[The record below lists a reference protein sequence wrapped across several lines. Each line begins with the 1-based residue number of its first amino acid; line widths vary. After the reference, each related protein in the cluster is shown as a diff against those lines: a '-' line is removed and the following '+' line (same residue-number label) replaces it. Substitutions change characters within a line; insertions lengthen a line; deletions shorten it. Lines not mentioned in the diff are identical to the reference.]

1 MTQDIKFSIWSPMT
15 ASRTKFHGLIPV
27 CGMRIRSMQW
37 RISMQWRMLVCWLLL
52 PMASGCHDSKRETSL
67 PGSSTAS
74 AMEPD
79 TAASRSG
86 TTVSPNASPTEVA
99 TAALLAIEAND
110 KQALQDL
117 VAIKKVQQ
125 DVEAITQGRAAFKNM
140 VENAIPNAVSA
151 IMMEIGGLDANQ
163 RDIDQETISGE
174 TAVVTVKGKRAGQE
188 QTRRFFLVQE
198 DNQWRLVPSHR
209 S

>member
-1 MTQDIKFSIWSPMT
+1 MTQDIQFSIWSPPT
-15 ASRTKFHGLIPV
+15 ASPAAFQRLIPV

-37 RISMQWRMLVCWLLL
+37 RISMQWWMLVCWLLL

-74 AMEPD
+74 AIGQD

-86 TTVSPNASPTEVA
+86 TSVSPNASPKEVA
-99 TAALLAIEAND
+99 MAALQAIEAND

-117 VAIKKVQQ
+117 VAINKVQQ
-125 DVEAITQGRAAFKNM
+125 DVEAITRGRPAFQSM
-140 VENAIPNAVSA
+140 VKNAIPTAVSA
-151 IMMEIGGLDANQ
+151 IMLEIGGLDSIG
-163 RDIDQETISGE
+163 REIDQETITGGS
-174 TAVVTVKGKRAGQE
+174 AVVTVKGKRAGQE